1 MVRQDRNTSPLLIE
15 HENLDDKIYARLK
28 GMIADGQLA
37 PGQRI
42 LQEKLARDMGVSR
55 TPLVN
60 ALKRLAQERL
70 VEWVSR
76 RGIYV
81 KQFSLKEMAQLFEV
95 REGLEPIAAR
105 LAATRITPA
114 EVRVVQEGVS
124 TDSARSRPRRRCGGI
139 SSATA
144 TSIGAWWN

>member
-1 MVRQDRNTSPLLIE
+1 MVRQNRNTSPLLIE

-28 GMIADGQLA
+28 RMIADGQLA

-42 LQEKLARDMGVSR
+42 LQEKLARGMGVSR

-81 KQFSLKEMAQLFEV
+81 KQFSLKEMA
-95 REGLEPIAAR
+95 
-105 LAATRITPA
+105 
-114 EVRVVQEGVS
+114 
-124 TDSARSRPRRRCGGI
+124 
-139 SSATA
+139 
-144 TSIGAWWN
+144 